1 MKSSGSLK
9 KHAYLHSTRSFK
21 IFAHRGLCF
30 RDGKQVFDE
39 NTIEAFRLALE
50 SGAEYIELDVQSS
63 RDGRAVV
70 FHDENLGRVSSTTGS
85 VSAFD
90 INQLKQITL
99 KHGGTISTLDEVL
112 NSLSPEVK
120 INIDVKN
127 QAAITDLAV
136 TIAKHAARDRFLI
149 TSFSEKRR
157 KAALKAIPVVATSP
171 SGILVLKIWLRIRLG
186 LSVRKLLNLVNV
198 LQIPVSYGLIRF
210 DSPRFIESVKRHGV
224 ELVYWTI
231 NDPAEATR
239 LRQIGA
245 NGIVTDRSDLMT
257 ELFAND

>member
-1 MKSSGSLK
+1 MKSSGPLK
-9 KHAYLHSTRSFK
+9 QHAYLHSTRSFK

-30 RDGKQVFDE
+30 RDGKLVFDE
-39 NTIEAFRLALE
+39 NTIQAFRQAIE

-70 FHDENLGRVSSTTGS
+70 FHDETVDRVSNSRGA
-85 VSAFD
+85 VSELNLA
-90 INQLKQITL
+90 QLQQIRL
-99 KHGGTISTLDEVL
+99 LHGGTISTFDEL
-112 NSLSPEVK
+112 LSNLPQDCR
-120 INIDVKN
+120 INIDVKD
-127 QAAITDLAV
+127 ASAISDLAA
-136 TIAKHAARDRFLI
+136 TISNHSARDRCLI

-157 KAALKAIPVVATSP
+157 KAALKAISGVATSP
-171 SGILVLKIWLRIRLG
+171 SGSLVLRIWLRIRLG
-186 LSVRKLLNLVNV
+186 LGAEKLLNLVNV
-198 LQIPVSYGLIRF
+198 LQIPVSYGPIRF

-245 NGIVTDRSDLMT
+245 NGIVTDRTDLMT
-257 ELFAND
+257 PLFTND